1 MSKPKSV
8 TGVFAAVL
16 FFAFVVRGGMLLLT
30 PDALARDTDDYRRL
44 AENLVEHGTFGHGD
58 TPTAFRPP
66 LYPLLLTGYVALGDD
81 SRVAIGLLHV
91 LLGVATVAMV
101 FLLGRWWG
109 LGTIGATIATL
120 LTACDPILLA
130 QSTQIMTETP
140 ATFLVTAGLV
150 MITWTLATSGV
161 GCPENASASA
171 IMKTDAPATTQRWNG
186 SLIFLAT
193 GAVLSLGAICRP
205 TLLLWVFAVGLALL
219 VKTRNSREL
228 TAPGEK
234 SSRFLLPASYAAGA
248 ILVLCPW
255 MIRNQIEFGRP
266 IAATTHG
273 GYTLLLA
280 NNPEF
285 FEWLRTGD
293 WGDVWRADHFN
304 AEWDRHKPSDEIA
317 ANRLAYHE
325 AWQNVGCEPG
335 MFCYACLVR
344 LGRFWSPLPHQVS
357 ADETTMRRL
366 SRYIVAAWYAL
377 EFIFAG
383 MGAWRIFQCRK
394 TPHGFLQPWLYALLL
409 VVSLTAI
416 HSLFWTDMRMRAVVM
431 PVVALAAAAALSKTH
446 ILTCIKKRFLTV
458 SMIRAC
464 NFTIVH
470 KNR

>member
-1 MSKPKSV
+1 MSTRKSV
-8 TGVFAAVL
+8 AGVFGVVL
-16 FFAFVVRGGMLLLT
+16 LFTFVVRGGVLLLT
-30 PDALARDTDDYRRL
+30 PDALTRDTDDYRRL
-44 AENLVEHGTFGHGD
+44 AENLVEHGTFGRGD

-66 LYPLLLTGYVALGDD
+66 LYPLLLTGCVALGDG
-81 SRVAIGLLHV
+81 SRVAISLLHV

-101 FLLGRWWG
+101 FLLGRWWD
-109 LGTIGATIATL
+109 LGTIGATIAAL

-150 MITWTLATSGV
+150 MITWTLATSGI
-161 GCPENASASA
+161 GCPENANASD
-171 IMKTDAPATTQRWNG
+171 IMKTDPLATTQPWNG
-186 SLIFLAT
+186 FFICIAT

-205 TLLLWVFAVGLALL
+205 TLLLWALAVGLALL
-219 VKTRNSREL
+219 VKTKNSREL
-228 TAPGEK
+228 TAPGK
-234 SSRFLLPASYAAGA
+234 CLTQFHLPLMFALGMV
-248 ILVLCPW
+248 LVLCPW

-266 IAATTHG
+266 VAATTHG

-285 FEWLRTGD
+285 YEWLRTGD

-304 AEWDRHKPSDEIA
+304 AEWDRRKPSDEIE

-325 AWQNVGCEPG
+325 AWQNICREPG
-335 MFCYACLVR
+335 MFCYACFVR

-357 ADETTMRRL
+357 ADETTMRRF
-366 SRYIVAAWYAL
+366 SRYAVAAWYVL
-377 EFIFAG
+377 EFLLTGI
-383 MGAWRIFQCRK
+383 GAWCIFQCRR

-431 PVVALAAAAALSKTH
+431 PVVALATAAACTWRR
-446 ILTCIKKRFLTV
+446 KRPNKHPSLGLV
-458 SMIRAC
+458 
-464 NFTIVH
+464 V
-470 KNR
+470 